1 MGYTIMF
8 WNKKQQEPVE
18 PIKQKRKAKS
28 KSKLF
33 DTPQQTLKRDLQ
45 AVRGMS
51 TPVISFGFTSG
62 TGSQNLNNLIRWFL
76 SDWRNASREAVLK
89 NPLGRKYM
97 NLSVDGVIGAE
108 GVYVKPSPVADY
120 MDQDELHNLSQLL
133 EKRFDRWAYDAD
145 RFSLDGSMTFDIF
158 QQTIE
163 KIRVQD
169 GECFIRMHKINGT
182 LKLEILDGARLT
194 QLNNQ
199 WLDNGNYISNGIEF
213 DKNHRPVN
221 YNFCIYNPI
230 TYTYDATAFEV
241 IPANEIYHYFIADQM
256 GQERGIPD
264 MISTAK
270 TMEDLK
276 NFTEAALVA
285 KRISASTTAY
295 ITNNNNDTDQV
306 DLIAG
311 EDDSIA
317 TYTEYLEA
325 GAVFEL
331 GKNQDIKTVNPQAG
345 VDRIGEFTDELM
357 NQISMGLNV
366 TKQSLMGSTAD
377 ASFSAAKLA
386 ERLQATTFRTRTNVL
401 ISKVLKPIYLEWLK
415 NEMINNSSLNLSFS
429 DFDDLSC
436 CRFIPVKPIS
446 LDPTKDIQAEIM
458 LLDAGLKSKT
468 QIISE
473 MGGDPRVTME
483 EIEKE
488 QEQNK
493 EIESNGF
500 ESKEPETGS
509 NDSSTGD

>member
-51 TPVISFGFTSG
+51 TPVINFGFTSG

-108 GVYVKPSPVADY
+108 GVYCKPSPEADY
-120 MDQDELHNLSQLL
+120 MNQDELHNLSQLL

-199 WLDNGNYISNGIEF
+199 FLGNGNYISNGIEF

-241 IPANEIYHYFIADQM
+241 VPANEIYHYFIADQM

>member
-1 MGYTIMF
+1 MMF

-51 TPVISFGFTSG
+51 TPVINFGFTSG

-108 GVYVKPSPVADY
+108 GVYVKPGPVAYY
-120 MDQDELHNLSQLL
+120 MNQDELHNLSQLL

-199 WLDNGNYISNGIEF
+199 WLDNGNYISNSIEF

-241 IPANEIYHYFIADQM
+241 VPANEIYHYFIADQM

>member
-1 MGYTIMF
+1 MF
-8 WNKKQQEPVE
+8 WRNKEEVKPQVKPKK
-18 PIKQKRKAKS
+18 IKEKYSDK
-28 KSKLF
+28 
-33 DTPQQTLKRDLQ
+33 PQQTLKRDLQ
-45 AVRGMS
+45 NVRGMN
-51 TPVISFGFTSG
+51 TPIVNFGFTSG

-108 GVYVKPSPVADY
+108 GVYVKPTPSLDY
-120 MDQDELHNLSQLL
+120 MNQDELHELSQKL

-169 GECFIRMHKINGT
+169 GECFIRIHKINGT
-182 LKLEILDGARLT
+182 LKLEIVDAARLT
-194 QLNNQ
+194 QNNNQ
-199 WLDNGNYISNGIEF
+199 FLDNGNYISNGIEF
-213 DKNHRPVN
+213 DKKHRAIN
-221 YNFCIYNPI
+221 YYFCTYNPI
-230 TYTYDATAFEV
+230 TYTYDQTSYEIV
-241 IPANEIYHYFIADQM
+241 SANEIYHYFIADQM

-264 MISTAK
+264 MISTSK

-311 EDDSIA
+311 EDNSTA

-345 VDRIGEFTDELM
+345 VDRIGEFTSELM
-357 NQISMGLNV
+357 DQIAMGLNV
-366 TKQSLMGSTAD
+366 TKQSLMGSTSD

-401 ISKVLKPIYLEWLK
+401 ISKVLKPIYIEFIK
-415 NEMINNSSLNLSFS
+415 NELLNNNSLNLSFS
-429 DFDDLSC
+429 DFDEISC
-436 CRFIPVKPIS
+436 ARFIPVKPIS

-473 MGGDPRVTME
+473 MGGDPQITLE
-483 EIEKE
+483 EIEK
-488 QEQNK
+488 EQNK

-500 ESKEPETGS
+500 ESQEQEPNAGD
-509 NDSSTGD
+509 DSTSSGN

>member
-1 MGYTIMF
+1 MF
-8 WNKKQQEPVE
+8 WKKKQTQPQPQELP
-18 PIKQKRKAKS
+18 QQRKAQASTKRLID
-28 KSKLF
+28 K
-33 DTPQQTLKRDLQ
+33 PQTNLKRDLQ

-76 SDWRNASREAVLK
+76 SDWRNHSREAVLK
-89 NPLGRKYM
+89 NPLGSKYM
-97 NLSVDGVIGAE
+97 NLSVDGVVGAE
-108 GVYVKPSPVADY
+108 GVYVKPDPQLENAS
-120 MDQDELHNLSQLL
+120 QEELHELSKKL

-158 QQTIE
+158 QQTVE

-169 GECFIRMHKINGT
+169 GECFIRIHKINGT
-182 LKLEILDGARLT
+182 IKVEIIDAARLT

-199 WLDNGNYISNGIEF
+199 WLANGNYISNGIEF
-213 DKNHRPVN
+213 DQYHKPVN
-221 YNFCIYNPI
+221 YYFCIYNPI
-230 TYTYDATAFEV
+230 TYTYDATAFDI
-241 IPANEIYHYFIADQM
+241 IPASEIYHYFIPQQM

-264 MISTAK
+264 MISTNK

-276 NFTEAALVA
+276 NFTEAALIA

-306 DLIAG
+306 ELVAG
-311 EDDSIA
+311 EEDTTA

-331 GKNQDIKTVNPQAG
+331 GKNQDIKTVNPSNG
-345 VDRIGEFTDELM
+345 VDKIGEFTSELM
-357 NQISMGLNV
+357 DQISMGLNV

-415 NEMINNSSLNLSFS
+415 NEMLNNNSLNLSFS
-429 DFDDLSC
+429 DFDDLIC
-436 CRFIPVKPIS
+436 ARYIPVKPIS

-473 MGGDPRVTME
+473 MGGDPRITLE
-483 EIEKE
+483 EIAKEKE
-488 QEQNK
+488 DNNQNK

-500 ESKEPETGS
+500 ESKEPEEGS
-509 NDSSTGD
+509 NDTSTGN

>member
-1 MGYTIMF
+1 MF

-120 MDQDELHNLSQLL
+120 MNQDELHNLSQLL

-213 DKNHRPVN
+213 DKNHRSVN

-230 TYTYDATAFEV
+230 TYTYDAT
-241 IPANEIYHYFIADQM
+241 
-256 GQERGIPD
+256 
-264 MISTAK
+264 
-270 TMEDLK
+270 DL
-276 NFTEAALVA
+276 LP
-285 KRISASTTAY
+285 
-295 ITNNNNDTDQV
+295 V
-306 DLIAG
+306 D
-311 EDDSIA
+311 
-317 TYTEYLEA
+317 
-325 GAVFEL
+325 
-331 GKNQDIKTVNPQAG
+331 
-345 VDRIGEFTDELM
+345 
-357 NQISMGLNV
+357 
-366 TKQSLMGSTAD
+366 
-377 ASFSAAKLA
+377 
-386 ERLQATTFRTRTNVL
+386 
-401 ISKVLKPIYLEWLK
+401 
-415 NEMINNSSLNLSFS
+415 
-429 DFDDLSC
+429 
-436 CRFIPVKPIS
+436 
-446 LDPTKDIQAEIM
+446 
-458 LLDAGLKSKT
+458 
-468 QIISE
+468 
-473 MGGDPRVTME
+473 
-483 EIEKE
+483 
-488 QEQNK
+488 
-493 EIESNGF
+493 
-500 ESKEPETGS
+500 
-509 NDSSTGD
+509 

>member
-51 TPVISFGFTSG
+51 TPVINFGFTSG

-108 GVYVKPSPVADY
+108 GVYVKPSPEADY
-120 MDQDELHNLSQLL
+120 MNQDELHNLSQLL

-241 IPANEIYHYFIADQM
+241 VPANEIYHYFIADQM

-264 MISTAK
+264 MISTSK

-345 VDRIGEFTDELM
+345 VDRIGEFTSELM
-357 NQISMGLNV
+357 DQIAMGLNV

>member
-1 MGYTIMF
+1 MF

-51 TPVISFGFTSG
+51 TPVINFGFTSG

-108 GVYVKPSPVADY
+108 GVYVKPSPEADY
-120 MDQDELHNLSQLL
+120 MNQDELHNLSQLL

-241 IPANEIYHYFIADQM
+241 VPANEIYHYFIADQM

-264 MISTAK
+264 MISTSK

-345 VDRIGEFTDELM
+345 VDRIGEFTSELM
-357 NQISMGLNV
+357 DQIAMGLNV

>member
-1 MGYTIMF
+1 MF
-8 WNKKQQEPVE
+8 WRKKEEVRPQVKPKK
-18 PIKQKRKAKS
+18 IKEKY
-28 KSKLF
+28 F
-33 DTPQQTLKRDLQ
+33 DKPQQTLKRDLQ
-45 AVRGMS
+45 NVRGMS
-51 TPVISFGFTSG
+51 TPIINFGFTSG

-76 SDWRNASREAVLK
+76 SDWRNVSREAVLK

-108 GVYVKPSPVADY
+108 GVYVKPAPSLDY
-120 MDQDELHNLSQLL
+120 MSQDELHELSQKL

-145 RFSLDGSMTFDIF
+145 RFSLDGSMTFDLF

-182 LKLEILDGARLT
+182 LKLEIVDAVRLT
-194 QLNNQ
+194 QNNNQ
-199 WLDNGNYISNGIEF
+199 FLDNGNFISNGIEF
-213 DKNHRPVN
+213 DKNHKAVN
-221 YNFCIYNPI
+221 YYFCTYNPI
-230 TYTYDATAFEV
+230 TYTYDQTSYEIV
-241 IPANEIYHYFIADQM
+241 PASEIYHYFIADQM

-264 MISTAK
+264 MISTSK

-311 EDDSIA
+311 EDNSTA

-345 VDRIGEFTDELM
+345 VDRIGEFTSELM
-357 NQISMGLNV
+357 DQIAMGLNV

-401 ISKVLKPIYLEWLK
+401 ISKVLKPIYIEFIK
-415 NEMINNSSLNLSFS
+415 NELLNNNTLNLSFS

-436 CRFIPVKPIS
+436 ARFIPVKPIS

-473 MGGDPRVTME
+473 LGGDPRITLE
-483 EIEKE
+483 EIEK
-488 QEQNK
+488 EQNK

-500 ESKEPETGS
+500 ESKEQQPNAGDDAT
-509 NDSSTGD
+509 SSGN

>member
-1 MGYTIMF
+1 MF
-8 WNKKQQEPVE
+8 WNKKQQQPVE
-18 PIKQKRKAKS
+18 PIKQKRKAKT

-33 DTPQQTLKRDLQ
+33 DTPHQTLKRDLQ

-108 GVYVKPSPVADY
+108 GVYVKPSPSADY
-120 MDQDELHNLSQLL
+120 MNQEELHNLSQLL

-169 GECFIRMHKINGT
+169 GECFIRMHKFNGT
-182 LKLEILDGARLT
+182 LKLEIIDAARLT

-199 WLDNGNYISNGIEF
+199 FLDNGNYISNGITF

-230 TYTYDATAFEV
+230 TYTYDATAFEIV
-241 IPANEIYHYFIADQM
+241 PANEIYHYYISDQM

-264 MISTAK
+264 MISTSK

-285 KRISASTTAY
+285 KRIAASTTAY

-311 EDDSIA
+311 EDDSTA
-317 TYTEYLEA
+317 TYTEFLEA

-366 TKQSLMGSTAD
+366 TKQSLLGDTSG
-377 ASFSAAKLA
+377 ASFSGAKLS

-415 NEMINNSSLNLSFS
+415 NEMVNNNSLNLSFS

-436 CRFIPVKPIS
+436 CRYIPVKPIS

-473 MGGDPRVTME
+473 MGGDPRVTLE
-483 EIEKE
+483 EIQKEEIQKE

-500 ESKEPETGS
+500 ESKEPEKGS

>member
-1 MGYTIMF
+1 
-8 WNKKQQEPVE
+8 
-18 PIKQKRKAKS
+18 
-28 KSKLF
+28 
-33 DTPQQTLKRDLQ
+33 
-45 AVRGMS
+45 
-51 TPVISFGFTSG
+51 
-62 TGSQNLNNLIRWFL
+62 
-76 SDWRNASREAVLK
+76 
-89 NPLGRKYM
+89 M

-108 GVYVKPSPVADY
+108 GVYVKPSPEADY
-120 MDQDELHNLSQLL
+120 MNQDELHNLSQVL

-241 IPANEIYHYFIADQM
+241 VPANEIYHYFIADQM

-264 MISTAK
+264 MISTSK

-311 EDDSIA
+311 EDDSAA

-331 GKNQDIKTVNPQAG
+331 GKNQDIKTVSPSNG
-345 VDRIGEFTDELM
+345 VDKIGEFTDELM

-429 DFDDLSC
+429 DFDDLCC